1 MMRAVKRS
9 AGTALLLLALVAL
22 AALALSAPGRRALRR
37 LERAILPAA
46 SAPAGTIAVPMPALD
61 SVATWIGGRPAAI
74 AAGDPEVVVVY
85 ADTDPLAPEL
95 LPAIESWHQGYA
107 GWGVRVVGL
116 HRPQFVFATDSARAA
131 RAARRLALSFP
142 IAHDPALLVPLPE
155 DLPPTCA
162 LVGPAGGKAAVVVKG
177 AASLAEADRWL
188 RDRIRA
194 AHPERR
200 FPSDP
205 PGAHAPPDRPRTR
218 AIRLGA
224 GEARDGPLADATP
237 GVPTPFVT
245 QTRFEEESRMWVPVP
260 VGRWTLAGEGLVAD
274 RGGAANFLA
283 IRYDAGRVSVVAGAE
298 HDGPMKLWVLRD
310 ETWVPRAIA
319 GADLRI
325 DASGASYIEIGEPGL
340 HDAIDGD
347 RGVHVLKLSP
357 EASGLTLHA
366 LTFEPPRAAPA
377 ARTK

>member
-1 MMRAVKRS
+1 
-9 AGTALLLLALVAL
+9 
-22 AALALSAPGRRALRR
+22 
-37 LERAILPAA
+37 
-46 SAPAGTIAVPMPALD
+46 MPALD
-61 SVATWIGGRPAAI
+61 SVATWIGERPAAI
-74 AAGDPEVVVVY
+74 VAGDPEVVVVY

-95 LPAIESWHQGYA
+95 LSAIESWHQGYA

-116 HRPQFVFATDSARAA
+116 HRPQFAFATDSARAA
-131 RAARRLALSFP
+131 RAAQRLQLSFP

-162 LVGPAGGKAAVVVKG
+162 LVGPAGGAAAVVVKG
-177 AASLAEADRWL
+177 TASLVAADRWL

-194 AHPERR
+194 AHPDQH

-205 PGAHAPPDRPRTR
+205 AYPRVPPDRPRAR

-224 GEARDGPLADATP
+224 GQAREGPLADATP
-237 GVPTPFVT
+237 GVPTPFIT
-245 QTRFEEESRMWVPVP
+245 QTRFEEESRLWVPVP

-298 HDGPMKLWVLRD
+298 REEPTRLWVLRD

-319 GADLRI
+319 GADLRF
-325 DASGASYIEIGEPGL
+325 DASGASYVEVGEPRL
-340 HDAIDGD
+340 HEAIDGD
-347 RGVHVLKLSP
+347 RGAHVLKLSP
-357 EASGLTLHA
+357 EAPGLTLHA
-366 LTFEPPRAAPA
+366 LTFDPPRAARS
-377 ARTK
+377 ARAQ